1 MLVHPFQ
8 VGTANIAWAQQ
19 YYFLQSSW
27 RGAGN
32 ASCICT
38 DQSVNYK
45 GLEERGHAC
54 GQAVRLAVGVTL
66 GLAQLLCDPGQ
77 VVYQFLS
84 HAAIKWQF
92 RAPPQIQN
100 TSLSARSIFIVNTGQ
115 RMSSIIHRLRPDGIR
130 TPSRLT
136 SWIPEAVMCIYNTQW
151 GVDHKWGLQVLFQQ
165 KRNNNINSFKH
176 SHHLPPP
183 GQSTGPI

>member
-1 MLVHPFQ
+1 M
-8 VGTANIAWAQQ
+8 
-19 YYFLQSSW
+19 
-27 RGAGN
+27 
-32 ASCICT
+32 SCICT

-92 RAPPQIQN
+92 RAPPC
-100 TSLSARSIFIVNTGQ
+100 F
-115 RMSSIIHRLRPDGIR
+115 
-130 TPSRLT
+130 LT
-136 SWIPEAVMCIYNTQW
+136 IS
-151 GVDHKWGLQVLFQQ
+151 QVYFHC
-165 KRNNNINSFKH
+165 KH
-176 SHHLPPP
+176 WATDVFYYS
-183 GQSTGPI
+183 